1 MSRLL
6 DPVTIVRLTIDDA
19 PEVFEAVISLLN
31 ELGREAKE
39 LGRFDSALTIAAWRQ
54 LGERVH
60 VIGARDD
67 SGALVGV
74 LTLCEEFA
82 IYANGLL
89 GVINE
94 MYVSPPQRSRGIGR
108 RLITEAKALGR
119 ELGWS
124 RLDVTAPE
132 SRRWA
137 RTRAFYERE
146 GFTFAGP
153 KLKHLL

>member
-1 MSRLL
+1 M
-6 DPVTIVRLTIDDA
+6 TIVRLSIDDA
-19 PEVFEAVISLLN
+19 PEVLDTVLALLC
-31 ELGREAKE
+31 ELGQEAE
-39 LGRFDSALTIAAWRQ
+39 DLGQLDVERTMAGWRR

-60 VIGARDD
+60 VLAARDGD
-67 SGALVGV
+67 GAIVGV

-89 GVINE
+89 GAINE
-94 MYVSPPQRSRGIGR
+94 MYVVPAHRSSGVGK
-108 RLITEAKALGR
+108 RLIDEAKTLAR

-132 SRRWA
+132 SARWE
-137 RTRAFYERE
+137 RTRAFYRRE

-153 KLKHLL
+153 KLKYVL